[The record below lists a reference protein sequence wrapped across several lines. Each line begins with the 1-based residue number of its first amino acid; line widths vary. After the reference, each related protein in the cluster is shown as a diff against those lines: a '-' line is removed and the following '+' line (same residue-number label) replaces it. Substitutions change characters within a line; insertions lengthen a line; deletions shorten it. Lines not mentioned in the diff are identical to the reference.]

1 MFWTNV
7 QGKDFRDKDTDP
19 FSRDWKHA
27 SNDKERLVGE
37 SQVEIGKGGVL
48 TPRNE
53 SNDYLHGTSCSPC
66 PHLPICSFSSY

>member
-37 SQVEIGKGGVL
+37 SQVEIGKGGW
-48 TPRNE
+48 
-53 SNDYLHGTSCSPC
+53 S
-66 PHLPICSFSSY
+66 